1 MTQEVNGTPV
11 ALIQPPEPHV
21 DQKMIVAFIKNEEGN
36 DCITISFEPE
46 IPEVRTPAQAAA
58 VNVANHIIR
67 SFGLGKV
74 EDQPAEAPNG
84 EVATGTE

>member
-1 MTQEVNGTPV
+1 MDIPIIT
-11 ALIQPPEPHV
+11 AHI
-21 DQKMIVAFIKNEEGN
+21 DQKMVVSFIKNEKGN

-67 SFGLGKV
+67 SYGLNQ
-74 EDQPAEAPNG
+74 ETPADLENLNG
-84 EVATGTE
+84 